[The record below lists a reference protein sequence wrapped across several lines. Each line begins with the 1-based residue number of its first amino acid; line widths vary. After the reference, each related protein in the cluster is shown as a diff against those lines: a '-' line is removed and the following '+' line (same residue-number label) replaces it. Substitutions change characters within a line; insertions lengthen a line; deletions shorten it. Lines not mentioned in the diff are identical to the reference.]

1 MIEKDP
7 LYFKLFL
14 FVFWVLA
21 CSGFVTQEL
30 LPFLS
35 PLVSP
40 LALLCDAIMVIL
52 GFVTLDSKRDRIY
65 LAAFFVIGIISTSFI
80 NKESAI
86 NLINGSREFIGM
98 LFAVPVMRHFL
109 TTKEHADYKARIDRQ
124 LLIFLYVQAFCVTW
138 QFIRY
143 GANDH
148 GGGSMG
154 MGFSGIVSLMIYIIS
169 FYLISQKW
177 DRDNYWQSLKDNK
190 LYVILLYP
198 SMLNE
203 TKTSF
208 FLLAI
213 YFILLYRFEIQK
225 IGKLI
230 MLVPVILFACIGLGY
245 FYLTATDQKADVVGD
260 SAYMLDYLVGEDP
273 EMLMELAL
281 KVQDEEI
288 ETDNLW
294 VVDIPRF
301 TKILTVPDLLED
313 TKGGMLWGA
322 GLGQF
327 KGGTTV
333 ALTRF
338 ATKNKW
344 ALQGTRPWLY
354 SLMIQFGFI
363 GTIWFFV
370 NLFSIVALRHKPFE
384 MSKAIKIYLLLTT
397 LMILFYDD
405 AFRSLI
411 FCFGFFYIA
420 LASSYKSEPDK
431 NEEIADGKR

>member
-1 MIEKDP
+1 
-7 LYFKLFL
+7 
-14 FVFWVLA
+14 
-21 CSGFVTQEL
+21 
-30 LPFLS
+30 
-35 PLVSP
+35 
-40 LALLCDAIMVIL
+40 
-52 GFVTLDSKRDRIY
+52 
-65 LAAFFVIGIISTSFI
+65 
-80 NKESAI
+80 
-86 NLINGSREFIGM
+86 
-98 LFAVPVMRHFL
+98 
-109 TTKEHADYKARIDRQ
+109 
-124 LLIFLYVQAFCVTW
+124 
-138 QFIRY
+138 
-143 GANDH
+143 
-148 GGGSMG
+148 
-154 MGFSGIVSLMIYIIS
+154 
-169 FYLISQKW
+169 
-177 DRDNYWQSLKDNK
+177 
-190 LYVILLYP
+190 
-198 SMLNE
+198 MLNE

-230 MLVPVILFACIGLGY
+230 MLVPVILFACVGLGY

-411 FCFGFFYIA
+411 FCFGFFYVA